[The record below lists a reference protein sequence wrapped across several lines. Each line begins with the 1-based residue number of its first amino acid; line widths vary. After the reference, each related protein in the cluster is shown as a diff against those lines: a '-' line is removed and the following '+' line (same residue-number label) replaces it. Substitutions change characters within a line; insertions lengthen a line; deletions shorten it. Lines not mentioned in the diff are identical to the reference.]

1 MIPQERKVK
10 NWKEILRK
18 LREQRDKRMKQEE
31 LAAKREE
38 EKYRKEE
45 RDFRML
51 LKRDADRTNQMM
63 KVYMSK
69 LSKLEKK
76 LDRIIQKNKLKS

>member
-1 MIPQERKVK
+1 MEQDKKAK

-31 LAAKREE
+31 LTAKKEE

-51 LKRDADRTNQMM
+51 LKRDADRTNQMI
-63 KVYMSK
+63 KGYMSRI
-69 LSKLEKK
+69 LRLEKR
-76 LDRIIQKNKLKS
+76 LDRIIQKNKLKR